1 VRVSRAPAFALL
13 AALSGV
19 TCLAAG
25 GWIHLKAS
33 LAQAL
38 IARAWERREHGDA
51 HARPWPWADTVPVA
65 RLWVPGGQALYVLE
79 GDSGRNLAFG
89 PAHDPASVLPGERG
103 NSVIAGHRDT
113 AFRALQALRP
123 GDRLRIERGGRKV
136 SFAVSDVRVVDSRRT
151 RIALAAEGPR
161 LTLVTCYPFDA
172 VVPGGPLR
180 WVVTAELARGAA
192 GAGSSDQ
199 RHTQQALSGG

>member
-1 VRVSRAPAFALL
+1 MTRARAFALL
-13 AALSGV
+13 AALAGV

-25 GWIHLKAS
+25 GWIYLKAS

-38 IARAWERREHGDA
+38 IAHAWERREHGDA

-65 RLWVPGGQALYVLE
+65 RLWVQNGQALYVLE

-113 AFRALQALRP
+113 AFRALRGLQP

-136 SFAVSDVRVVDSRRT
+136 WFAVSDVRVVDSRRT
-151 RIALAAEGPR
+151 RIALSAERPQ

-172 VVPGGPLR
+172 LVPGGPLR
-180 WVVTAELARGAA
+180 WVVTADLARSAA
-192 GAGSSDQ
+192 GAGPSD
-199 RHTQQALSGG
+199 

>member
-1 VRVSRAPAFALL
+1 MNRAPACAAIAALL
-13 AALSGV
+13 GV
-19 TCLAAG
+19 VCVAQG
-25 GWIHLKAS
+25 SWIHLKAE

-51 HARPWPWADTVPVA
+51 GARPWPWADTVPVA
-65 RLWVPGGQALYVLE
+65 RLVLPGGQALYVLE

-89 PAHDPASVLPGERG
+89 PAHDPSSVQPGEQG

-113 AFRALQALRP
+113 AFRLLQRLRP
-123 GDRLRIERGGRKV
+123 GERLRIERGGRRLW
-136 SFAVSDVRVVDSRRT
+136 FAVSDVRIVDSRRT
-151 RIALAAEGPR
+151 RIALAAEAPR

-180 WVVTAELARGAA
+180 YLVTADVVIERGAA
-192 GAGSSDQ
+192 AP
-199 RHTQQALSGG
+199 AAP

>member
-1 VRVSRAPAFALL
+1 MKRAHAL
-13 AALSGV
+13 AALAGLIGV
-19 TCLAAG
+19 VCVAAG
-25 GWIHLKAS
+25 SWIQLKAA

-38 IARAWERREHGDA
+38 IARAWERREQGDA
-51 HARPWPWADTVPVA
+51 DARPWPWADTVPLA
-65 RLWVPGGQALYVLE
+65 RLVLPGGRALYVLE

-89 PAHDPASVLPGERG
+89 PAHDPASVLPGADG

-136 SFAVSDVRVVDSRRT
+136 GFAVSDVRIVDSRRT
-151 RIALAAEGPR
+151 RIALAAGAPR

-172 VVPGGPLR
+172 LLPGGPLR
-180 WVVTAELARGAA
+180 YIVTADIAPEGGTAA
-192 GAGSSDQ
+192 AP
-199 RHTQQALSGG
+199 AAP